1 MYLYLQRRLGDHM
14 AEFLLRTYGL
24 GQDIFA
30 VEFVVEQPP
39 RIELGDYAFPLAFGL
54 AKRLRKSPLKIA
66 QEIVDGIGP
75 VEGFEK
81 LEVAGA
87 GYINAHV
94 DRAEFAAALVK
105 DTLPKPKVPQP
116 KLPVRPLGKVLVEH
130 SSINPNKAA
139 HIGHLR
145 NAILGDTFVRLLRF
159 AGREVDVQNY
169 IDNTGVQVADV
180 VVGLVYIKKRATLAQ
195 VKEYL
200 ARRHIGEKQ
209 YAGADPATDEL
220 ADVLLDLDPSEE
232 EVKTE
237 DLPPDPVPIDH
248 EMWKLYARVSGWY
261 DAPGEEEKRK
271 LLRSQVL
278 HAIEKGDNELAEIAD
293 FVSTEILKR
302 HLETM
307 ERLDIQY
314 DFLPRESEILHLHF
328 WDAAFTKLKEAGVLR
343 REDWGKNAGC
353 WVMARPGRVYVSQSQ
368 SGRGVTTVAEKIE
381 IDPRELIV
389 EVYTLHGREGV
400 RLTHVPT
407 KTMASCDHYESQDE
421 NEQKARASL
430 EFELSERQSQKVIV
444 RSNGTVGYVGKDIA
458 YHMWKFGLLGRDFG
472 YRKFFRYP
480 NAHDCWISA
489 MEGEKE
495 HPHFGD
501 VAEIYNVIDARQSEA
516 QNTVIE
522 ALRGLGH
529 DEAADRY
536 THFSYE
542 MVALTPRC
550 ATELGYELSEED
562 RARPWI
568 EVSGRKGFGVKADD
582 LLDALIA
589 SAGKEVDARHP
600 ELSEAERASIAAQ
613 IAIGALRYFMLK
625 FTKPS
630 VIAFDFKD
638 ALSFEGDTG
647 PYAQYAVV
655 RASNI
660 FRKGGLDP
668 ENFSRDAA
676 GRFSLSPDSAGASR
690 DEASLVSTEG
700 FAKHLTGESANDIW
714 ELWLAAAK
722 TSYIVSQCIAA
733 TEPAYLAKHAFQ
745 LAQLFSTFYHRYP
758 ILSEADEGR
767 RKFLL
772 ATVAVVRRE
781 LIRVL
786 AAMGIG
792 VPPVM

>member
-1 MYLYLQRRLGDHM
+1 LYRYLEQRLIEHLR
-14 AEFLLRTYGL
+14 EFLRRAYGL
-24 GQDIFA
+24 EDANI
-30 VEFVVEQPP
+30 VVEQPP
-39 RIELGDYAFPLAFGL
+39 KIEFGEYALPLAFEL
-54 AKRLRKSPLKIA
+54 AKKLRKAPRKIA
-66 QEIVDGIGP
+66 EEIVAGVGAIP
-75 VEGFEK
+75 GFEK
-81 LEVAGA
+81 FEVAGA
-87 GYINAHV
+87 GYINV
-94 DRAEFAAALVK
+94 RVKRAELAAALAA
-105 DTLPKPKVPQP
+105 DEQPAAAVPA
-116 KLPVRPLGKVLVEH
+116 GKVLVEH

-169 IDNTGVQVADV
+169 IDNTGAQVADV
-180 VVGLVYIKKRATLAQ
+180 VVGFLNIERKSRAEIEALAAAPRFD
-195 VKEYL
+195 YL
-200 ARRHIGEKQ
+200 CW
-209 YAGADPATDEL
+209 D
-220 ADVLLDLDPSEE
+220 
-232 EVKTE
+232 
-237 DLPPDPVPIDH
+237 
-248 EMWKLYARVSGWY
+248 LYARVSQWY
-261 DAPGEEEKRK
+261 EEDKANLKARAAM
-271 LLRSQVL
+271 L
-278 HAIEKGDNELAEIAD
+278 HSIEEGNNEAAAIAD
-293 FVSTEILKR
+293 LISVAVLKR

-307 ERLDIQY
+307 ERLDIEY

-328 WDAAFTKLKEAGVLR
+328 WDAAFTKLKEAGVLTY
-343 REDWGKNAGC
+343 ETDGKNKGC
-353 WVMARPGRVYVSQSQ
+353 WIMRRAGTSRAL
-368 SGRGVTTVAEKIE
+368 TTGGTEDTGEKITE
-381 IDPRELIV
+381 ED
-389 EVYTLHGREGV
+389 
-400 RLTHVPT
+400 
-407 KTMASCDHYESQDE
+407 
-421 NEQKARASL
+421 
-430 EFELSERQSQKVIV
+430 QKVIV

-480 NAHDCWISA
+480 NAHECWISTTD
-489 MEGEKE
+489 GVKD

-501 VAEIYNVIDARQSEA
+501 VAEIYNVIDTRQSEA

-550 ATELGYELSEED
+550 AAELGYTLSSED
-562 RARPWI
+562 AARSWI

-589 SAGKEVDARHP
+589 SAGGEVEARHP
-600 ELSEAERASIAAQ
+600 ELSAAERGGIATLV
-613 IAIGALRYFMLK
+613 AIGALRYFMLK
-625 FTKPS
+625 FTKTS

-668 ENFSRDAA
+668 DRFCRDLASSVSAA
-676 GRFSLSPDSAGASR
+676 EFAQYLEG
-690 DEASLVSTEG
+690 EAS
-700 FAKHLTGESANDIW
+700 NDIW
-714 ELWLAAAK
+714 ELWLGAAK
-722 TSYIVSQCIAA
+722 TSYVVSQCIAT

-745 LAQLFSTFYHRYP
+745 LAQLFNTFYHRYP
-758 ILSEADEGR
+758 ILSEVDEGR
-767 RKFLL
+767 KKFLL
-772 ATVAVVRRE
+772 ATAAVVRRE

-786 AAMGIG
+786 AVMGIG